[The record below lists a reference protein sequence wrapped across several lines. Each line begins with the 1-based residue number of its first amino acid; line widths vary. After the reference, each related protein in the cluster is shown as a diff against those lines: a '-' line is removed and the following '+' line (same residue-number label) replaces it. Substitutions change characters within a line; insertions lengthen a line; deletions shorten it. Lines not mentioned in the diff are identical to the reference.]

1 MEKKKVR
8 KKARERERR
17 THHPPYTPRRS
28 CTTKT
33 HPRNHSPVLLYPECS
48 LQQSRAQRL
57 MYRLVSVYLHVLSKP
72 EWPLHR
78 QGCVEIATLSAVRLQ
93 ADC

>member
-8 KKARERERR
+8 KKAREREREGHITLH
-17 THHPPYTPRRS
+17 THQEDPAPPKPTPGTIALFS
-28 CTTKT
+28 CTL
-33 HPRNHSPVLLYPECS
+33 SVAY
-48 LQQSRAQRL
+48 SRAGLRDSWT
-57 MYRLVSVYLHVLSKP
+57 VIVYLHVLCKP

>member
-1 MEKKKVR
+1 MEQNR
-8 KKARERERR
+8 KQEREREGHITRH
-17 THHPPYTPRRS
+17 THQEDPAPPNI
-28 CTTKT
+28 
-33 HPRNHSPVLLYPECS
+33 HPRNHSPVFLCPECS